1 MMEINTTPL
10 IDVMLVL
17 IIVLIMSIP
26 VMTHATKLDMP
37 QTNNPPPPVR
47 PEVIQIDIDFDGTI
61 VWNGTVVSG
70 IPQLES
76 FFRSEREQ
84 GAAAGNSP
92 ASRSP
97 FALRNHGA
105 GDGRGTAQSHEEDG
119 LREHGGIPGLAKPLK
134 LLGNF
139 PPCGASNSQDALTV
153 GLSNHTSRG
162 LRTAARL

>member
-1 MMEINTTPL
+1 MAMSVGGGGEGSPMMEINTTPL

-37 QTNNPPPPVR
+37 QTNNPPPDVR

-76 FFRSEREQ
+76 FFRSERDKEPQ
-84 GAAAGNSP
+84 PEIHLRPDRRAKYDVVAKVLAAAQ
-92 ASRSP
+92 
-97 FALRNHGA
+97 RNHMKKIGFVNVA
-105 GDGRGTAQSHEEDG
+105 E
-119 LREHGGIPGLAKPLK
+119 
-134 LLGNF
+134 F
-139 PPCGASNSQDALTV
+139 SQ
-153 GLSNHTSRG
+153 
-162 LRTAARL
+162 

>member
-1 MMEINTTPL
+1 MAMSVGSSEAGAPMMEINTTPL

-37 QTNNPPPPVR
+37 QTNSPPPPVR

-76 FFRSEREQ
+76 FFRSARQAAEAADRPQPEIHLRPDRRSRYETTALVM
-84 GAAAGNSP
+84 AAAQ
-92 ASRSP
+92 
-97 FALRNHGA
+97 RNRMQKMGFVNIA
-105 GDGRGTAQSHEEDG
+105 EFRD
-119 LREHGGIPGLAKPLK
+119 
-134 LLGNF
+134 
-139 PPCGASNSQDALTV
+139 
-153 GLSNHTSRG
+153 
-162 LRTAARL
+162 

>member
-1 MMEINTTPL
+1 MAMSVGGSESGSPMMEINTTPL

-47 PEVIQIDIDFDGTI
+47 PDVIQIDIDFDGTI

-76 FFRSEREQ
+76 FFRSAR
-84 GAAAGNSP
+84 AAAESSGRP
-92 ASRSP
+92 QPEIHLRPDRRSRYETT
-97 FALRNHGA
+97 ALVMAAAQRNRMQKMGFVN
-105 GDGRGTAQSHEEDG
+105 TAEFRD
-119 LREHGGIPGLAKPLK
+119 
-134 LLGNF
+134 
-139 PPCGASNSQDALTV
+139 
-153 GLSNHTSRG
+153 
-162 LRTAARL
+162 

>member
-76 FFRSEREQ
+76 FFRSAKREQ
-84 GAAAGNSP
+84 GCR
-92 ASRSP
+92 SRKFICVP
-97 FALRNHGA
+97 IGVRATR
-105 GDGRGTAQSHEEDG
+105 R
-119 LREHGGIPGLAKPLK
+119 RPW
-134 LLGNF
+134 
-139 PPCGASNSQDALTV
+139 
-153 GLSNHTSRG
+153 
-162 LRTAARL
+162 

>member
-1 MMEINTTPL
+1 MAMSVGGSESGSPMMEINTTPL

-76 FFRSEREQ
+76 FFRSAR
-84 GAAAGNSP
+84 AAAESSGRP
-92 ASRSP
+92 QPEIHLRPDRRSRYETT
-97 FALRNHGA
+97 ALVMAAAQRNRMQKMGFVN
-105 GDGRGTAQSHEEDG
+105 TAEFRD
-119 LREHGGIPGLAKPLK
+119 
-134 LLGNF
+134 
-139 PPCGASNSQDALTV
+139 
-153 GLSNHTSRG
+153 
-162 LRTAARL
+162 

>member
-1 MMEINTTPL
+1 MAMSVGSAEQGAPMMEINTTPL

-37 QTNNPPPPVR
+37 QTNNPPPTER

-76 FFRSEREQ
+76 FFRSARVGAENSGRPQPEIHLRPDRRSRYETTALVM
-84 GAAAGNSP
+84 AAAQ
-92 ASRSP
+92 
-97 FALRNHGA
+97 RNRMQKMGFVN
-105 GDGRGTAQSHEEDG
+105 TAEFRD
-119 LREHGGIPGLAKPLK
+119 
-134 LLGNF
+134 
-139 PPCGASNSQDALTV
+139 
-153 GLSNHTSRG
+153 
-162 LRTAARL
+162 